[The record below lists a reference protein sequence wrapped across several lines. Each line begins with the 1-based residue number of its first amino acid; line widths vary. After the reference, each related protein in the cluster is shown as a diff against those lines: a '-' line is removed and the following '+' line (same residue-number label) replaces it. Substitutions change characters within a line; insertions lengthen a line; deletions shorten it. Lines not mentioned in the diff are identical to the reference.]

1 MALSFFR
8 LLVKSRFVIYTG
20 NNTSILAN
28 EVKPYYSI
36 VKNEAAREASIYIYG
51 VIGGI
56 DWDTYEEINTAKK
69 FTEEF
74 SEVEAEAD
82 TIHVRINSPGG
93 YVFEGLAIY
102 NALYAS
108 SKKIITYNDGLCAS
122 MAALI
127 LLAGD
132 EIHGFS
138 NSLLMIHNSSSVYW
152 GNKKEVEKQ
161 LEASLK
167 IDESLGTAIEER
179 LGIDAAAVSKDYLN
193 YEDNWFTA
201 KEAQEA
207 GFYDV
212 IIKKNKAQTPK
223 DALQMNS
230 KQLFDK
236 YAAMSFSIPEI
247 FKPKNKMSKPKS
259 YPMLEKALGIEQPL
273 ASTDNGSYLNEEQK
287 EKLQAFLETAQANE
301 QTAKDAQATAE
312 QALKDA
318 NATNKTALD
327 AAVAAEK
334 ANTTAVATA
343 LKDAATL
350 AGVEDLAADADAA
363 AVATAL
369 TAQIKVLNKKPGDS
383 HTGAGS
389 EDPKPGAYDYL
400 DYSNSIY
407 SDIK

>member
-1 MALSFFR
+1 MA
-8 LLVKSRFVIYTG
+8 K
-20 NNTSILAN
+20 

-36 VKNEAAREASIYIYG
+36 VKNEAAREATIYIYG

-56 DWDTYEEINTAKK
+56 DWDTWEEINTAAK

-74 SEVEAEAD
+74 NELEAEAD

-132 EIHGFS
+132 EIHAFS
-138 NSLLMIHNSSSVYW
+138 NSLLMIHNSSSGYW

-167 IDESLGTAIEER
+167 IDQALGTAIEER
-179 LGIDAAAVSKDYLN
+179 LSIDSTAVEKDYLN

-201 KEAQEA
+201 KEAQDA

-212 IIKKNKAQTPK
+212 IIKKNKAQTPE
-223 DALQMNS
+223 DALKMNS
-230 KQLFDK
+230 RQLFDK
-236 YAAMSFSIPEI
+236 YAAMSFKIPEI
-247 FKPKNKMSKPKS
+247 FKPKNKEMSKPKS
-259 YPMLEKALGIEQPL
+259 YPMLEKALGLEEPL
-273 ASTDNGSYLNEEQK
+273 ATSDNGSYLNEEQK
-287 EKLQAFLETAQANE
+287 AALDAWLKNVQDNE
-301 QTAKDAQATAE
+301 QTAKDALTTAE
-312 QALKDA
+312 A
-318 NATNKTALD
+318 NHKTALD
-327 AAVAAEK
+327 AEK
-334 ANTTAVATA
+334 ANTTTVAKA

-350 AGVEDLAADADAA
+350 AGVEDLADDADSA
-363 AVATAL
+363 AVASAL
-369 TAQIKVLNKKPGDS
+369 TAQLKVLNKKPGAE

-389 EDPKPGAYDYL
+389 EDPNSGDHAYL
-400 DYSNSIY
+400 DFNSSIY
-407 SDIK
+407 SDIKK